1 MTNKK
6 FKLAAMSLATAVAVS
21 AVGPSASAVTYYLG
35 DGSVIVDKDEERG
48 AFSYQVK
55 KGESADGS
63 YSNRTYVNEDTAD
76 KGVINIMDGNAPKEE
91 VPPTTDNSENSNNG
105 TEVPI
110 PTDND
115 TQSTDA
121 SGNNTENSSTSETT
135 TTNTI
140 TVKEDVTGATIVV
153 DGVNVD
159 TTSTPTEVATD
170 TGNTEDKK
178 TIIKVGEGADV
189 DLTVKDSNLTTGGNG
204 IDIGVNLKDDDD
216 NKKTNVDLTLDNTKI
231 NLTENAT
238 AGINARDNSDVDITL
253 KGDNTIDGSEAID
266 KVTEGGGHDI
276 SKDNVNIE
284 GIRVGG
290 EGASDSSDA
299 SENANTK
306 LTISGGVEKTETAE
320 TDTEETESPAGGS
333 LTISDTTGGL
343 VMADGSD
350 VEITDGANVT
360 IEETKTS
367 GSTQAGRGV
376 TQHGDLT
383 ISGGSSLTIDG
394 VEDNAKQASHTGIG
408 IASWDDITVE
418 DGSTLEISDATT
430 GIYGHQGSDASLTV
444 EDSALN
450 IAGSSF
456 GIDYEGAGKD
466 KEGNV
471 LKSAGD
477 ITFDNAEVDINIT
490 PETPNAAGYG
500 IAAHGDSNITF
511 KNGTEA
517 EIKVTSENPDAGTWG
532 IYNERGG
539 TGNLTVNDSTVDI
552 DANRGIYAGFQKV
565 EIANNSVV
573 TSKNTHQA
581 MYALGGSDGKGLKLR
596 VTGNSRYH
604 LTGGTRGNWGIQATS
619 ARGHEIL
626 VDDNGQLISDMENSY
641 TAVGLGK
648 NAKLVVDNGT
658 VLVRGKYDKAG
669 LFAYG
674 DNSTIH
680 IKNNSHVEATTITLN
695 PSIKK
700 IPTVGQKLIVTGGT
714 LTYDY
719 KADNTLWP
727 VNEQGDKL
735 TNFLLTKDDT
745 HANFDALSYKG
756 QTYTY
761 LSDLNKETGKQY
773 LSVWVP
779 AAALNYMLDVDGSHD
794 PEIIGKALEELK
806 QAGYNFDTAYQTAEN
821 GDQVV
826 ILRDMVVNGK
836 SLNFTKTTDAEGN
849 TKLIWGNY
857 EKQAEGA
864 PSAYDMVYGTEYE
877 YEGKTYTIVWGYESQ
892 NNPNTTAAAGV
903 LDAFGS
909 DSNVK
914 VTGEN
919 IDGTDSARYTV
930 TIYGALREVTDPV
943 IPTNPKPETPEGSD
957 PTPPAPTAPTTP
969 AVQDARPTTPAVE
982 QAVAKTTPAPETP
995 VNPPVQDA
1003 RPESGKLIQT
1013 GTTNWMADILVRAG
1027 GVLLAAGYLLERKRK
1042 SMFHKAQH

>member
-21 AVGPSASAVTYYLG
+21 TVGPSASAVTYYLG
-35 DGSVIVDKDEERG
+35 NGDITVDQDDTRG
-48 AFSYQVK
+48 AFSYQ
-55 KGESADGS
+55 GEDQGDK
-63 YSNRTYVNEDTAD
+63 NRTYVNEDKAD
-76 KGVINIMDGNAPKEE
+76 KGTIYVKDGNAPKEE
-91 VPPTTDNSENSNNG
+91 VPSTTDNSNNG
-105 TEVPI
+105 TEVPT
-110 PTDND
+110 PTDH
-115 TQSTDA
+115 TTDSSA
-121 SGNNTENSSTSETT
+121 DNTKNSSTSETT

-140 TVKEDVTGATIVV
+140 TVKEDVKDATIVV

-159 TTSTPTEVATD
+159 TTSTPTEVPAD
-170 TGNTEDKK
+170 TKEDK

-204 IDIGVNLKDDDD
+204 IDIGVNLKGEDE

-231 NLTENAT
+231 NLTEKDNT
-238 AGINARDNSDVDITL
+238 AGIVARDNSTVDVTL
-253 KGDNTIDGSEAID
+253 KGENTIDGKEALED
-266 KVTEGGGHDI
+266 AAKEAEEAKKEGT
-276 SKDNVNIE
+276 SSPNRNVE

-290 EGASDSSDA
+290 ENAGDDSSGEGA
-299 SENANTK
+299 
-306 LTISGGVEKTETAE
+306 
-320 TDTEETESPAGGS
+320 S
-333 LTISDTTGGL
+333 LTIKGDETSDQGSLNIDHTSTGM
-343 VMADGSD
+343 VISNDSD
-350 VEITDGANVT
+350 VTLTDNADVDIKHTEAG
-360 IEETKTS
+360 S
-367 GSTQAGRGV
+367 STQGGRGIV
-376 TQHGDLT
+376 QRGDLT
-383 ISGGSSLTIDG
+383 VEDKSSLTIDTVG
-394 VEDNAKQASHTGIG
+394 SGAYKIDNDQEGLVYGNNGYGID
-408 IASWDDITVE
+408 STDDITVTG
-418 DGSTLEISDATT
+418 DSTLEIKGTQSSA
-430 GIYGHQGSDASLTV
+430 IYGGTGSSLTV
-444 EDSALN
+444 EDSTLN
-450 IAGSSF
+450 IDSNGR
-456 GIDYEGAGKD
+456 GIDYEGG
-466 KEGNV
+466 
-471 LKSAGD
+471 AGD
-477 ITFDNAEVDINIT
+477 ITFDNSQVNISG
-490 PETPNAAGYG
+490 NGMG
-500 IAAHGDSNITF
+500 ISVASGGGTDITF
-511 KNGTEA
+511 DHSTGSVSAQNGTA
-517 EIKVTSENPDAGTWG
+517 
-532 IYNERGG
+532 IYGPESNGKG
-539 TGNLTVNDSTVDI
+539 KLTVTNKSEVKLEAPT
-552 DANRGIYAGFQKV
+552 GIYAGFDEV
-565 EIANNSVV
+565 EISGKSKV
-573 TSKNTHQA
+573 TSIGSVGMMFVGGQSGATKLHVTGESEYNLQ
-581 MYALGGSDGKGLKLR
+581 MKGYAHALR
-596 VTGNSRYH
+596 VNLSK
-604 LTGGTRGNWGIQATS
+604 NPS
-619 ARGHEIL
+619 SIL
-626 VDDNGQLISDMENSY
+626 VDQNSKLHLSQATKGASAIVLGNGATLTM
-641 TAVGLGK
+641 
-648 NAKLVVDNGT
+648 DNGT
-658 VLVRGKYDKAG
+658 LITEGNFLKGIYSLGSD
-669 LFAYG
+669 
-674 DNSTIH
+674 STTTIR
-680 IKNNSHVEATTITLN
+680 NGSHVDVN
-695 PSIKK
+695 SI
-700 IPTVGQKLIVTGGT
+700 VGTKSDKGQNLIVTGGT

-719 KADNTLWP
+719 SADNTLWP

-735 TNFLLTKDDT
+735 TNFLLTKDDA

-756 QTYTY
+756 KTYTY

-857 EKQAEGA
+857 EKQAKGA

-903 LDAFGS
+903 LDAFGP

-957 PTPPAPTAPTTP
+957 PTPTAPTTP

-1013 GTTNWMADILVRAG
+1013 GTTNWMADVLVRAG

-1042 SMFHKAQH
+1042 GMFHKAQH